1 MFPQTYIVRGYSQ
14 KRGVHIVRNYVSNKF
29 ILTPPVQYISQN
41 LSSSTK
47 CFDFTSIHMFNVSNI
62 VASWSSTHTY
72 QNNYVG
78 LKPEIMTYGALYIIK
93 KTIWLL
99 KYFLITNLLFCNGE
113 FMDKLLSHHHSA
125 LTHGFI
131 GLGKKNY
138 KAMRETFTFWNL
150 VHLIEVWR
158 KQPFGKKHLDRIQT
172 TWIVLICRGRDQ
184 IR

>member
-1 MFPQTYIVRGYSQ
+1 MFPQPYNVRGYSQ

-29 ILTPPVQYISQN
+29 ILTPPVQCISQN

-47 CFDFTSIHMFNVSNI
+47 YFVFTSIHMFNVSNI

-72 QNNYVG
+72 QNDYVG

-93 KTIWLL
+93 KIIWLL

-125 LTHGFI
+125 LTLTLTYIF
-131 GLGKKNY
+131 K
-138 KAMRETFTFWNL
+138 
-150 VHLIEVWR
+150 V
-158 KQPFGKKHLDRIQT
+158 
-172 TWIVLICRGRDQ
+172 
-184 IR
+184 IRPWLWKSCPLCNVFSSWSIIYIFASNNHYH